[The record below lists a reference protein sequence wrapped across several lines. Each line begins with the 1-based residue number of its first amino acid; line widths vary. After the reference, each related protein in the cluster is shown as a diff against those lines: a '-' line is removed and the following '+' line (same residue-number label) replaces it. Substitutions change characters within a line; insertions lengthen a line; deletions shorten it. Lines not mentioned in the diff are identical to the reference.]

1 VPPRPEPLPGDQGID
16 EKGSDLFSSIRGKI
30 NLTPFRQ
37 SLIAL
42 AAGAALT
49 LAFAPFDLWP
59 LAIACPAVLFCLWQG
74 ARPRAA
80 AWLGLLFGSATFLA
94 GTYWLYISIH
104 GFGKAPIAIAFVLML
119 GLVAIMGAYC
129 ALIGYVAARWLPY
142 RGALRWL
149 LGLPGLWVLIE
160 WFRGWFLSGF
170 PWLSLGYAGIN
181 SWLAGYAPVAGVY
194 GLSLLIALTAGA
206 VIAGALGTRRLR
218 WAAVAM
224 VAFIWTAGWA
234 LDRMAWT
241 RADGAPLTVALVQ
254 GSIPQDE
261 KWQLAEREHTLELY
275 RRLIEQAFG
284 ARLIVLPE
292 ASLPVLAN
300 NLDPYLGPL
309 ERDAEAHG
317 STLIVGLVR
326 YEPETDRL
334 YNSLFALGKP
344 RSYYDKRRLVPFGEF
359 FPVPAA
365 VREWLRLMSLPYV
378 DMTPG
383 AEEQPLLEAAD
394 TKIAATICYEDA
406 WGSLG
411 LSTLGAAGLMVNVTN
426 DAWFGDSTASHQH
439 LEIARMRSLEAGR
452 YQIRV
457 ANDGITAIID
467 PRGAVSARVP
477 RFKSTVLR
485 GTVVPHA
492 GLTPYARVGNWPVVL
507 LCIMMLLLAVVVPLL
522 PSRRAGQD

>member
-1 VPPRPEPLPGDQGID
+1 
-16 EKGSDLFSSIRGKI
+16 
-30 NLTPFRQ
+30 
-37 SLIAL
+37 
-42 AAGAALT
+42 
-49 LAFAPFDLWP
+49 
-59 LAIACPAVLFCLWQG
+59 
-74 ARPRAA
+74 
-80 AWLGLLFGSATFLA
+80 
-94 GTYWLYISIH
+94 
-104 GFGKAPIAIAFVLML
+104 
-119 GLVAIMGAYC
+119 
-129 ALIGYVAARWLPY
+129 
-142 RGALRWL
+142 
-149 LGLPGLWVLIE
+149 
-160 WFRGWFLSGF
+160 
-170 PWLSLGYAGIN
+170 
-181 SWLAGYAPVAGVY
+181 
-194 GLSLLIALTAGA
+194 
-206 VIAGALGTRRLR
+206 
-218 WAAVAM
+218 
-224 VAFIWTAGWA
+224 
-234 LDRMAWT
+234 
-241 RADGAPLTVALVQ
+241 
-254 GSIPQDE
+254 
-261 KWQLAEREHTLELY
+261 
-275 RRLIEQAFG
+275 
-284 ARLIVLPE
+284 
-292 ASLPVLAN
+292 
-300 NLDPYLGPL
+300 
-309 ERDAEAHG
+309 
-317 STLIVGLVR
+317 
-326 YEPETDRL
+326 
-334 YNSLFALGKP
+334 
-344 RSYYDKRRLVPFGEF
+344 VPFGEF